1 METSKNVSHEKE
13 NPTVDKLKSLYQR
26 IGFPRFIISVF
37 LIMFLIASVALGLSL
52 PVMFTD
58 MLNRFGMNAILVL
71 AMVPT
76 IQAGTGVNLNLA
88 LGVIFGLI
96 GALVSMEMNLTGWN
110 SLLVAFSVAIPLAII
125 AGYLYGLL
133 INRIKGQE
141 MTVGNYFG
149 FSIVSLMCIFWLIAP
164 FKNESLVW
172 AMGGTGLRVT
182 LSLEDS
188 FGSVLNNFL
197 SFQVGGVTIPTGLL
211 LFFALCAGL
220 VYLFT
225 NTKTGT
231 AMRVS
236 GASEKFA
243 LSNGLHVNRYRIL
256 GMIISTVLAAVG
268 IIVYSQSFGFLQL
281 YNAPLFVAMPA
292 AASILI
298 GGATLLKAR
307 ISHVIIGTFLFQGL
321 LVVALPVINVVS
333 EGSMAE
339 IIRIVISNGIIL
351 YALTRKSGDIA

>member
-1 METSKNVSHEKE
+1 MDTIKNI
-13 NPTVDKLKSLYQR
+13 YQK
-26 IGFPRFIISVF
+26 IGFPRLIITLF
-37 LIMFLIASVALGLSL
+37 LVLFLVSAVALNLSL
-52 PVMFTD
+52 PAMFTD
-58 MLNRFGMNAILVL
+58 MINRFGMNAILVL

-96 GALVSMEMNLTGWN
+96 GSLVSMEFGLTGWS
-110 SLLVAFSVAIPLAII
+110 SLFVAFAVAIPLAII

-133 INRIKGQE
+133 LNRIKGQE

-149 FSIVSLMCIFWLIAP
+149 FSIVSLMCIFWLVAP

-182 LSLEDS
+182 LTLEDS
-188 FGSVLNNFL
+188 FGSILNNFL
-197 SFQVGGVTIPTGLL
+197 SFNIGGVAIPTGLL

-220 VYLFT
+220 VYIFT
-225 NTKTGT
+225 NSKTGT
-231 AMRVS
+231 ALRVS
-236 GASEKFA
+236 GSGEKFA
-243 LSNGLHVNRYRIL
+243 LSNGLNVNKYRIL

-268 IIVYSQSFGFLQL
+268 IIVYSQAFGFLQL
-281 YNAPLFVAMPA
+281 YNAPLYVAMPA

-298 GGATLLKAR
+298 GGATLQKAK
-307 ISHVIIGTFLFQGL
+307 ISHVIIGTFLFQSL
-321 LVVALPVINVVS
+321 LVVALPVINEVS

-339 IIRIVISNGIIL
+339 IIRITISNGIIL
-351 YALTRKSGDIA
+351 YALTRKAGDIA

>member
-1 METSKNVSHEKE
+1 MEIVKNIYRK
-13 NPTVDKLKSLYQR
+13 
-26 IGFPRFIISVF
+26 IGFPRLIITVF
-37 LIMFLIASVALGLSL
+37 LIMFLIVAVGLGLSL
-52 PVMFTD
+52 PDLLTD
-58 MLNRFGMNAILVL
+58 MINRFGMNAILVL

-76 IQAGTGVNLNLA
+76 VQAGVGINLNLA

-96 GALVSMEMNLTGWN
+96 GALVSLELGLTGWN
-110 SLLVAFSVAIPLAII
+110 SLLIALAISIPLAII

-133 INRIKGQE
+133 LNRIKGQE

-149 FSIVSLMCIFWLIAP
+149 FSLVSVMCIFWLVAP

-172 AMGGTGLRVT
+172 AMGGKGLRVT

-188 FGSVLNNFL
+188 LGGLLNNFL
-197 SFQVGGVTIPTGLL
+197 AFKVGGVSIPTGLL

-231 AMRVS
+231 ALRVS
-236 GASEKFA
+236 GSGEKFA
-243 LSNGLHVNRYRIL
+243 VSNGLDVDRYRIL
-256 GMIISTVLAAVG
+256 SVIISTVLAAVG
-268 IIVYSQSFGFLQL
+268 IIIYSQAFGFLQL
-281 YNAPLFVAMPA
+281 YNAPLYVSMPA

-298 GGATLLKAR
+298 GGATLKKAS
-307 ISHVIIGTFLFQGL
+307 ISNVIIGTFLFQGL
-321 LVVALPVINVVS
+321 LVVALPVINLVS

-339 IIRIVISNGIIL
+339 IIRITISNGIIL
-351 YALTRKSGDIA
+351 YALTRKAGDAA

>member
-1 METSKNVSHEKE
+1 MDMIK
-13 NPTVDKLKSLYQR
+13 DFYQR
-26 IGFPRFIISVF
+26 IGFPRLIITVF
-37 LIMFLIASVALGLSL
+37 LIFFLVSALALGLSL
-52 PVMFTD
+52 PDLFSD
-58 MLNRFGMNAILVL
+58 MINRFGMNAILVL
-71 AMVPT
+71 AMVPS
-76 IQAGTGVNLNLA
+76 IQAGTGINLNLA

-96 GALVSMEMNLTGWN
+96 GALVSMEMDLVGWN
-110 SLLVAFSVAIPLAII
+110 SLIVALAVAIPLAIV

-149 FSIVSLMCIFWLIAP
+149 FSIVSLMCIFWLVAP

-172 AMGGTGLRVT
+172 AMGGSGLRVT
-182 LSLEDS
+182 LSLEES
-188 FGSVLNNFL
+188 FGAVLNNFL
-197 SFQVGGVTIPTGLL
+197 SFKVAGVTIPTGLL

-220 VYLFT
+220 VYLYT

-243 LSNGLHVNRYRIL
+243 LSNGLNVDRYRIL

-268 IIVYSQSFGFLQL
+268 IIIYSQSFGFLQL
-281 YNAPLFVAMPA
+281 YNAPLYVSMPA

-298 GGATLLKAR
+298 GGATLKKAK
-307 ISHVIIGTFLFQGL
+307 ISHVIIGTLLFQGL

-351 YALTRKSGDIA
+351 YALTRKESASA

>member
-1 METSKNVSHEKE
+1 MDVVK
-13 NPTVDKLKSLYQR
+13 DLYKR
-26 IGFPRFIISVF
+26 IGFPRLIISVT
-37 LIMFLIASVALGLSL
+37 LIAFLAAAVALGLSL
-52 PVMFTD
+52 PDLFSD
-58 MLNRFGMNAILVL
+58 MINRFGMNAILVL

-76 IQAGTGVNLNLA
+76 IQAGAGINLNLA

-96 GALVSMEMNLTGWN
+96 GALVSMEMDLVGWN
-110 SLLVAFSVAIPLAII
+110 SLIVALAVAIPLAVI

-133 INRIKGQE
+133 TNKIKGQE

-164 FKNESLVW
+164 FKNEKLVW

-182 LSLEDS
+182 LTLEET
-188 FGSVLNNFL
+188 FGAVLNNFL
-197 SFQVGGVTIPTGLL
+197 SFKIGGVTIPTGLL

-220 VYLFT
+220 VYLYT

-243 LSNGLHVNRYRIL
+243 LSNGLNVDRYRIL
-256 GMIISTVLAAVG
+256 GMVISTVLAAVG
-268 IIVYSQSFGFLQL
+268 IIIYSQSFGFLQL
-281 YNAPLFVAMPA
+281 YNAPLYVSMPA

-298 GGATLLKAR
+298 GGATLQKAR
-307 ISHVIIGTFLFQGL
+307 ISHVIIGTILFQGL
-321 LVVALPVINVVS
+321 LVVALPVINAVS

-351 YALTRKSGDIA
+351 YALTRKAGDSA